1 MYAVLE
7 ARKIPWNSL
16 SHEEVGTELI
26 VSAEK
31 MILKRCFLLIECC
44 FEVLKAW
51 MSSGDLREE
60 VVWVADSSRVYTVRC
75 ICPKFDLEDT
85 AGQRTHLQKLVSA
98 SQNLQF
104 SSEVLHCELH
114 DAS

>member
-1 MYAVLE
+1 MYAGLE

-16 SHEEVGTELI
+16 CHAVAGTALI

-44 FEVLKAW
+44 FEILKAW

-60 VVWVADSSRVYTVRC
+60 IVWVADSSRVYTVRY
-75 ICPKFDLEDT
+75 ICPKFDLEDI
-85 AGQRTHLQKLVSA
+85 AER
-98 SQNLQF
+98 
-104 SSEVLHCELH
+104 
-114 DAS
+114 